1 MKKSKNK
8 DSVKSE
14 FYNFKCRDETQF
26 KITRENE
33 RTYFTLNNLI
43 FSQPE
48 GLEGLSMAIQSV
60 IAGSSGLPQ
69 DKGSINFAGVKCDIE
84 IFSAEPKDTK
94 PKLPLGFIDRMD
106 EEVKISLIYEKTRFD
121 SLVNN
126 IETLGKNYIKNLT
139 FKIKLDQEELKKK
152 QSPDLKRWVCYD
164 YQINYLIK

>member
-1 MKKSKNK
+1 MKKPKNK

-94 PKLPLGFIDRMD
+94 SKLPLGFIDRMD

-164 YQINYLIK
+164 YQINNLIK